1 MIRPLVKFGLGGR
14 FTLALALVGVLAS
27 GLTGYYAYSTS
38 RELLVKAAEQRLLTA
53 TQVLARQLVVTLEG
67 VMRDVRLLAAH
78 PLPRQA
84 LAATTPAGRA
94 SAESGVDA
102 LFTSLL
108 DTRSEYFQIRLI
120 AAEDHGR
127 ERVRIDRDSQ
137 MLLQVTGDD
146 LQEKGHFPYVFE
158 ALRLPADRIYIST
171 PAINHEEGAHA
182 GLGRPSL
189 HFAMQVRDEG
199 RILGLIVINIDL
211 EKIFKQLS
219 ADLPPEI
226 TFMLTNRHGDFLVHP
241 DPAQAF
247 AFDRGQRVRIHDQ
260 FPATAPLLS
269 GGPGELV
276 TVSSV
281 PGQPEAVAAFVRYQL
296 ADEFLERAFIL
307 GLAQP
312 LSDILADSDAVGR
325 ATGRIVLAFSLL
337 FVLLAILLARAV
349 IRPLNQMLR
358 SVEHFAAGEA
368 RTPLPVGRLDEIG
381 VLARSVDALQQQVSA
396 QMAEL
401 QDKQRELDHL
411 ASHDS
416 LTGLPNRRLFLDRL
430 KRALARVRRSEQP
443 LSLLFIDLDRFK
455 EINDRLG
462 HAAGDVVLQAAAQRM
477 CGVVREIDTVARLG
491 GDEFII
497 LLDATDD
504 RVVIANVAAE
514 LLIALAQPIKVGDET
529 LYIGGSIGISSFPLN
544 GATATEIIAAAD
556 QAMYQAK
563 SAGRNRFCFAS
574 GEMDASG
581 ADSDRPCP

>member
-1 MIRPLVKFGLGGR
+1 MIKPSVKFGLGGR
-14 FTLALALVGVLAS
+14 FTLALALIGVLAS

-53 TQVLARQLVVTLEG
+53 TQVLVRQLVVTLEG
-67 VMRDVRLLAAH
+67 AMRDVRLLAGH

-84 LAATTPAGRA
+84 LAATTAAGRA
-94 SAESGVDA
+94 SAESGVDS
-102 LFTSLL
+102 LFASMLE
-108 DTRSEYFQIRLI
+108 TRSEYFQIRLI
-120 AAEDHGR
+120 AAEDHGM

-137 MLLQVTGDD
+137 LLLQVTGDD

-158 ALRLPADRIYIST
+158 ALRLPADRVYIST

-189 HFAMQVRDEG
+189 HLAMQVRGEG
-199 RILGLIVINIDL
+199 QALGLIVINIDL
-211 EKIFKQLS
+211 DKIFKQLS
-219 ADLPPEI
+219 ADLPPDI

-247 AFDRGQRVRIHDQ
+247 AFDRGQRVRVHDQ

-269 GGPGELV
+269 GGSGELV
-276 TVSSV
+276 TVTSV
-281 PGQPEAVAAFVRYQL
+281 PGQAQAVAAFVRYRL
-296 ADEFLERAFIL
+296 ADEHLDRAFIL

-312 LSDILADSDAVGR
+312 LSDVLADSDAVGR
-325 ATGRIVLAFSLL
+325 ATGRIVLAFSVL

-368 RTPLPVGRLDEIG
+368 RTPLPVGRRDEIG
-381 VLARSVDALQQQVSA
+381 VLARSVDALQKQVDG

-401 QDKQRELDHL
+401 QEKQLELDHL

-430 KRALARVRRSEQP
+430 QRALARVRRSGQS
-443 LSLLFIDLDRFK
+443 LTLLFIDLDQFK

-462 HAAGDVVLQAAAQRM
+462 HAAGDVVLQAAAERM
-477 CGVVREIDTVARLG
+477 RGVVREIDTVARLG

-497 LLDATDD
+497 LLDATGE
-504 RVVIANVAAE
+504 RAAIAHIADKVLA
-514 LLIALAQPIKVGDET
+514 ALAQPVAVGDEQ
-529 LYIGGSIGISSFPLN
+529 LAVGGSIGISTYPRD

-556 QAMYQAK
+556 QAMYRAK
-563 SAGRNRFCFAS
+563 SAGRNRYSFAS
-574 GEMDASG
+574 GAE
-581 ADSDRPCP
+581 